1 MASAAAWAE
10 VEASCFS
17 WKTVIRNQCPDSE
30 VRTL

>member
-17 WKTVIRNQCPDSE
+17 LKTVIRNPYPDFE